1 MDLDGVFTAVV
12 EQQASDV
19 FLKVGAPACLRI
31 RGRLQALGPQPLSR
45 ADVRQFAYDLMGP
58 ERQQAFQTQRE
69 LNFAFERKAEGRFRA
84 NVLWQRG
91 DLALVIRR
99 IREHIPSFEDLNL
112 PAEVLRRFA
121 KERHGLVL
129 ITGPTG
135 SGKSTTVAAILESIN
150 QTSPCHIVTLE
161 DPIEFLFEEKQAV
174 INQREI
180 GVDTR
185 SFSEGL
191 KNVFRQ
197 SPDVL
202 FLSDLRD
209 RETTEAALL
218 AAEAG
223 QLVLSCIHATN
234 AMTTIERLVACFPPH
249 QHSMIRLRLSL
260 VLNGLLSLR
269 LVPRCDGP
277 GQAPSCEILVMT
289 PTIRELVRE
298 GRSEQLPQVL
308 HDGTIHGMQ
317 TMTQA
322 LHQLIRKGWVS
333 VEAALQVSEHPE
345 ELQRAIRDIRAIRDA
360 RDSTVGL

>member
-1 MDLDGVFTAVV
+1 MDLDRVFSAVV

-19 FLKVGAPACLRI
+19 FLKVGAPAYLRI

-45 ADVRQFAYDLMGP
+45 ADLLQFAYDLMGP
-58 ERQQAFQTQRE
+58 ERQQVFQAQRE
-69 LNFAFERKAEGRFRA
+69 LNFAFERDAAGRFRA

-91 DLALVIRR
+91 NLALVIRR
-99 IREHIPSFEDLNL
+99 IHDRIPSFEDLNL

-121 KERHGLVL
+121 KERQGLVL

-135 SGKSTTVAAILESIN
+135 NGKSTTVAATLECIN
-150 QTSPCHIVTLE
+150 QTSACHIVTLE

-234 AMTTIERLVACFPPH
+234 AMTTVERLVACFPPT
-249 QHSMIRLRLSL
+249 QQSMIRFRLSL
-260 VLNGLLSLR
+260 VLNGVLSLR

-277 GQAPSCEILVMT
+277 GQVPACEVLVMT
-289 PTIRELVRE
+289 PTVRELIRE
-298 GRSEQLPQVL
+298 GRSEQLPHAL
-308 HDGTIHGMQ
+308 HEGAIHGMQ

-322 LHQLIRKGWVS
+322 LYQLIRKGWIS
-333 VEAALQVSEHPE
+333 VEAALAVSEHPD
-345 ELQRAIRDIRAIRDA
+345 ELQRAIREIRAIRDA
-360 RDSTVGL
+360 RDSTLT